1 MMGSLSVSF
10 SNRRLLRHIGVFL
23 IEAASHV
30 EVIVI
35 VEGAESMSI
44 RRAKFNVLNIGQIV
58 FGVDDERVTSF
69 VGLLRQDITRSC
81 SWLMN
86 KWSTRLD
93 LRSHRVKRS
102 VNFG

>member
-1 MMGSLSVSF
+1 MLGSLSVSF
-10 SNRRLLRHIGVFL
+10 SYGRLLRPMVHLL
-23 IEAASHV
+23 IEAASDM

-44 RRAKFNVLNIGQIV
+44 RRAKFNILNIGKIF

-81 SWLMN
+81 CWLMN

-93 LRSHRVKRS
+93 LRSHGVKRS